1 MKRINWLDTTRGL
14 AFLMVIY
21 SHLEYCDSLIMRFF
35 SPVFLTMFF
44 FVSGYLFKEN
54 CSFNKV
60 FEQRTRTILLPFL
73 IMGGGMITL
82 SNILTFNDKV
92 PLTDAIKGLLF
103 QNGENELLWFVAALY
118 VYSIAFYWIERWS
131 GNTNRLLIVCLV
143 LFLLNTA
150 YSIWL
155 HGPSIPWHVH
165 SVGFG
170 CFYMGLGK
178 WYRHNEERI
187 NSIIQWKWIVLG
199 LALYIAYIFIFN
211 FHVSYAGS
219 KKVVDALFITII
231 GLAIMIYGCKW
242 CFDKNKF
249 LLFVGANTLFYFAFH
264 GKVYS
269 LLQTILRKLLESTE
283 YQLSYIEFDVTG
295 FIIVFLD
302 AIILIIP
309 AIIINKYL
317 PFILGRGFKL
327 WKTD

>member
-1 MKRINWLDTTRGL
+1 
-14 AFLMVIY
+14 
-21 SHLEYCDSLIMRFF
+21 
-35 SPVFLTMFF
+35 
-44 FVSGYLFKEN
+44 
-54 CSFNKV
+54 
-60 FEQRTRTILLPFL
+60 
-73 IMGGGMITL
+73 MIAL
-82 SNILTFNDKV
+82 SNILTFNEKV

-131 GNTNRLLIVCLV
+131 GNADKLLIVCLA
-143 LFLLNTA
+143 LFLLNTV

-165 SVGFG
+165 SIGFG

-178 WYRHNEERI
+178 WYRHHEDRI
-187 NSIIQWKWIVLG
+187 NAIMNWKVILLCCVFH
-199 LALYIAYIFIFN
+199 IAYIWKMN

-219 KKVVDALFITII
+219 KYIIDALLITII
-231 GLAIMIYGCKW
+231 GIIIMIYGCRW
-242 CFDKNKF
+242 LLDKNKF

-269 LLQTILRKLLESTE
+269 LLQTITSKLLAITQ
-283 YQLSYIEFDVTG
+283 YQLSFIESDIVG

-302 AIILIIP
+302 ATILIIP

-317 PFILGRGFKL
+317 PFILGRGFHL
-327 WKTD
+327 WHAE